1 MNYFC
6 VTCLIGSLALWALY
20 PRELWNV
27 LRAKDIATGKVFI
40 VLIYLYEACALYGAV
55 VTASILLP

>member
-6 VTCLIGSLALWALY
+6 VTCLIVSLALWALY
-20 PRELWNV
+20 PRELWDV
-27 LRAKDIATGKVFI
+27 LCGKDIANGKVFT

-55 VTASILLP
+55 VIASILLP

>member
-1 MNYFC
+1 MNFFC

-20 PRELWNV
+20 PSELWNV

-55 VTASILLP
+55 VIASILLP